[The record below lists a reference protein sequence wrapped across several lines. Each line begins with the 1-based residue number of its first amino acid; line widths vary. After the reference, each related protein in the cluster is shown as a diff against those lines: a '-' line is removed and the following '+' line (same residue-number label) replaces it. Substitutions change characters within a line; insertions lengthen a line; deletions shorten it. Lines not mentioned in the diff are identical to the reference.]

1 MNGTH
6 SFLWGLRI
14 MPLRDRYDTTVTLP
28 ESSLDSK
35 SNLILFVRSMNARVE
50 DEEKTNQNQAK
61 SEPFLSQ
68 NPLQFSFVRRTIFQF
83 ISSSSSQN
91 LKTILAPDL
100 VKISFSSFALLQPT
114 RRPQFNHPRNEEAEE
129 WPGSRPGVGGGEKAD
144 PNSNRNDV
152 AHFWV
157 PIPNPSAVFASRS
170 LDRGCHRAMTCT
182 PHRSGQNTEYLSPLL
197 KCGRRT
203 ADMLIAHL
211 NFSSGS
217 ADDAATLQSLWAS
230 LSLSPSFSLPS

>member
-1 MNGTH
+1 MKKPKNGPAA
-6 SFLWGLRI
+6 GQ
-14 MPLRDRYDTTVTLP
+14 
-28 ESSLDSK
+28 EE
-35 SNLILFVRSMNARVE
+35 E
-50 DEEKTNQNQAK
+50 DGWK
-61 SEPFLSQ
+61 
-68 NPLQFSFVRRTIFQF
+68 
-83 ISSSSSQN
+83 
-91 LKTILAPDL
+91 
-100 VKISFSSFALLQPT
+100 
-114 RRPQFNHPRNEEAEE
+114 
-129 WPGSRPGVGGGEKAD
+129 KAD
-144 PNSNRNDV
+144 PNSNRNDG

-197 KCGRRT
+197 KWGRRT

-230 LSLSPSFSLPS
+230 LSLPLSLSPPESESRRRSPCPPAASLVKSNASPSMPQPHRGHVPSSVAL